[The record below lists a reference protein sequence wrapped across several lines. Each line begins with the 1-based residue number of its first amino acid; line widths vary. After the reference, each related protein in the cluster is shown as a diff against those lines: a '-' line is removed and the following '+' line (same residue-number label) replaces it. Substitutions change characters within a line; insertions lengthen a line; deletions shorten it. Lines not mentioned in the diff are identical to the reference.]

1 MKNFTPA
8 TQENFKSWSES
19 TTLWFKMLD
28 GIIPRNE
35 KGVAWT
41 WMDGWVIGWIM
52 DDGRVN
58 DGAGKMPGVFLAQ
71 ANSLNVSN

>member
-1 MKNFTPA
+1 
-8 TQENFKSWSES
+8 
-19 TTLWFKMLD
+19 MLD

-41 WMDGWVIGWIM
+41 WMDAWVIGWIM

-58 DGAGKMPGVFLAQ
+58 DWVGKMPGVFLVQ